1 MGLAEAP
8 DAKLQELFEEITAN
22 ISQGRTEAALRQ
34 IKLAR
39 LAGVEDR
46 DFYWRLAQFARST
59 ANLTLVDYT
68 CSIVQEISPQF
79 WFARELPRHAR
90 GCYAQKEQD
99 LIIESFFASC
109 PPSDKFFVEVG
120 AFDGVHYSNV
130 RRLVE
135 RHGWSGISVEPVE
148 QNFAKLSS
156 SYQGKP
162 VTCIRCA
169 VGDKEGE
176 AELNVSTYPHLPDW
190 GSDVASLTDED
201 TERWQKEYGAVWRK
215 ERVKVRT
222 LDSILA
228 ERDVAKVDLLSV
240 DAEGHDLDV
249 LKGLDFARWRPT
261 LIVVE
266 YGNSREDILA
276 FLAAQGYSLLLDNEQ
291 DLFMAVLPQSPS
303 RKEAPQQQAQ
313 ESAPFLPIEA
323 ARSGDQEKL
332 IATVLELERSPSV
345 VKALVQGEG
354 PSIPSEEQLLLAEQ
368 ARRMGCLTSARM
380 LAQGVLA
387 REPKSD
393 AARDLL
399 RRVEGYY
406 CEDRTDLV
414 IEEFFLTL
422 GSPSR
427 SFVEI
432 GSGDGYTESKVRR
445 LHERHGWSGIC
456 LEPRREAFQQLSD
469 SYAGSSV
476 RCARARVEGQGG
488 QSDGDTPELPLD
500 KVVEALDAAAV
511 DLLAINTPVPDAV
524 LARLDWRRRHP
535 AVVVLGDREGVEPAL
550 SRLKGLGYRM
560 LHQGGTSLVMAKGEP
575 ETPVTLDTVA
585 SRLHPF
591 LLENRYF
598 EQARLTS
605 ASTGPRTLLSARRFD
620 IPAKLI
626 YARLTSEGRDT
637 LFGTELYREH
647 LAVFNSIRETAEKVG
662 FEAFERD
669 FRATLESIGREGF
682 LANRSLLPVD
692 ALGTPVDGAHRAA
705 ASIYHDRPVQVLRCD
720 RLAPVYDFRW
730 FRDRGLSEGACDAI
744 ATEYVR
750 WSPRCVM
757 VTLFPA
763 ADRTKDEAV
772 LRMLLEQGDIVYGR
786 ELEVRGDGPAL
797 LIWQM
802 YRHESWAG
810 DAVQQ
815 WPGTRYKA
823 SCCFPAGH
831 GVVRALLFEPRPG
844 ADLRRLK
851 GAIRSVYKVE
861 NDSVHIN
868 DTHRETQLLA
878 SIYFN
883 ANSRHFLNNARMTFM
898 ENFWGLF
905 TRFEAGLSLQGA
917 DPDNYCIDGSAILSA
932 YGLRECR
939 DLDFLHTGIDDL
951 SFGDPDLIGSHNL
964 CTAHHVT
971 SRDDIIFNPANHFY
985 FHGIRFGSLGII
997 AAMKSRRGEGKDAAD
1012 LALVAGLPEPP
1023 PGVHRQ
1029 QNPVTVPFD
1038 WSKRAPKIVGLVT
1051 VRNESAIVGQALRLL
1066 SLFTDA
1072 IVLLDDASTD
1082 DTVAV
1087 CEAHATSCRVQHI
1100 IRKRTWFRDEPG
1112 DRNRLL
1118 NAGRAIGGTHFIVID
1133 ADECF
1138 TANLLR
1144 NGFLRRTLLSLQPGE
1159 ILELQWLQLWRS
1171 TSSYRDDGSIW
1182 SNSYKAVAFSDNW
1195 SSHYTSEFIHTPR
1208 IPKGI
1213 AGRTIRVSGPEVGL
1227 MHFQFTN
1234 WGNLLLKQAWYR
1246 CMERIRTPEKPDAE
1260 INERYAPSK
1269 DERDMVLRGAPEA
1282 WFSGYPLFDH
1292 DCYQKP
1298 DNWRMEQVLAWFARY
1313 GRERFTG
1320 LDIWDVPWETAR
1332 PQEALPPRP
1341 DRLRVIRGELANML
1355 GVHKPKGFNDV
1366 TARIYAS
1373 PVAAAFFHDQLP
1385 YLRSE
1390 PRAAEFVPRSG
1401 LSDERAKRLTSVPC
1415 RIGYLGASVSAQQD
1429 SYVAYLHEN
1438 LCRLTGQEHEKVVLA
1453 YGAMGSVAALQR
1465 VEKEFFDF
1473 RPEICF
1479 IELLTG
1485 EMNDGLT
1492 PLPEIGPALE
1502 AIVRRARVIG
1512 CDPIFLNLYRADH
1525 LFNEKNPWLACYE
1538 SVARHYGVPSINVG
1552 SRFFGA
1558 ITSGELQ
1565 LQQVIKDAV
1574 HTTPEGSRLVAATT
1588 ITHLDALL
1596 KGGWRNPSPVPDPLF
1611 GTRYLQTLSVTPQ
1624 GAPTR
1629 QFKDAR
1635 VWELTP
1641 GQELV
1646 LPAAGY
1652 LAGIQLV
1659 VGPRAGLLEVEIAA
1673 SGFHRRYSTW
1683 DHWCYHGERFH
1694 FLCIGT
1700 EVPAG
1705 GTVRL
1710 RSLPH
1715 ERTWCGFCYHEEAQ
1729 GRLEAQA
1736 AMPGWDALLP
1746 RETPCSESDQPA
1758 PEQPVVQVVS
1768 VFFGAGAA
1776 TSPAAPSPLKVEG
1789 APRVERSNL
1798 KNWQQMHENSY
1809 FENQNSFLKEQFG
1822 EEEYRRLYGSS
1833 DPRQLRDTSERD
1845 KKFIAEFVTLDPT
1858 MNAAVIG
1865 CGYGRESLAIAPQ
1878 VKQVYGIDVSPTILK
1893 KAQDYLASKGVH
1905 NFTPVLAQDWRS
1917 GIEVELDFVY
1927 SITVFQHLTRDLV
1940 RDYLFGLAQ
1949 KLSARGS
1956 GLCQFAELSGG
1967 TTDAE
1972 LKTYEPS
1979 VNWNASQIES
1989 LVEEAGLRLVTLR
2002 TLDVQGGKWH
2012 WAFFA
2017 RAANGGEQE

>member
-1 MGLAEAP
+1 MAEA
-8 DAKLQELFEEITAN
+8 DVKLQELSEEIATN
-22 ISQGRTEAALRQ
+22 IAQGRTDAAIRQ

-39 LAGVEDR
+39 IAGVEDQ
-46 DFYWRLAQFARST
+46 DFYWRLAQVARD
-59 ANLTLVDYT
+59 AGNLPLVDYT
-68 CSIVQEISPQF
+68 CSIVLEISPQF

-90 GCYAQKEQD
+90 GFYAQKEQD
-99 LIIESFFASC
+99 VVIESFFTSV
-109 PPSDKFFVEVG
+109 PPTDKFFVEVG

-135 RHGWSGISVEPVE
+135 QHGWSGISIEPVE
-148 QNFAKLSS
+148 QNFAKLTS
-156 SYQGKP
+156 SYRGKP
-162 VTCIRCA
+162 VTCVRCA
-169 VGDKEGE
+169 IGEKEGE

-190 GSDVASLTDED
+190 GSDVASLTEED
-201 TERWQKEYGAVWRK
+201 TERWQREYGAVWRK
-215 ERVKVRT
+215 ERVRVRT

-228 ERDVAKVDLLSV
+228 ENNVAHFDLLSV
-240 DAEGHDLDV
+240 DAEGHDLEV
-249 LKGLDFARWRPT
+249 LRGLNFRRHRPT

-266 YGNSREDILA
+266 YGSNREEIFA
-276 FLAAQGYSLLLDNEQ
+276 FLGAHGYSLLLDNGQ
-291 DLFMAVLPQSPS
+291 DLFMASLPQSLSLNGSP
-303 RKEAPQQQAQ
+303 RKPAR
-313 ESAPFLPIEA
+313 ESASSPLTDA

-332 IATVLELERSPSV
+332 VATLLELERAPSL
-345 VKALVQGEG
+345 VKTLVQGEG
-354 PSIPSEEQLLLAEQ
+354 GIMASEDLLLLAEQ
-368 ARRMGCLTSARM
+368 GRRMGCLTSARM

-387 REPKSD
+387 QEPQSG

-399 RRVEGYY
+399 RRMEGYY
-406 CEDRTDLV
+406 CDDGADLI
-414 IEEFFLTL
+414 IEEYFLRH
-422 GSPSR
+422 GAPSR

-432 GSGDGYTESKVRR
+432 GAGDGYTESKVRR
-445 LHERHGWSGIC
+445 LHEKHGWSGIC
-456 LEPRREAFQQLSD
+456 LEPRREVFQQLSD

-476 RCARARVEGQGG
+476 RCARARVQGPG
-488 QSDGDTPELPLD
+488 RESDGDVPEVPFDRVL
-500 KVVEALDAAAV
+500 EALATATV
-511 DLLAINTPVPDAV
+511 DLLAINTPAPDSV
-524 LARLDWRRRHP
+524 LAGFEWQNQQP
-535 AVVVLGDREGVEPAL
+535 AVVVLGPREGAEPAV

-560 LHQGGTSLVMAKGEP
+560 LHQGGLSLVMAKSEP

-598 EQARLTS
+598 EQARLTR

-626 YARLTSEGRDT
+626 YARLTTEGHDT
-637 LFGTELYREH
+637 LFGVELYREH
-647 LAVFNSIRETAEKVG
+647 LAIFNCIRETAEKEG
-662 FEAFERD
+662 FEAFEAD
-669 FRATLESIGREGF
+669 FRATLESIGSEGF
-682 LANRSLLPVD
+682 LPNRSLLPVD
-692 ALGTPVDGAHRAA
+692 PLGSPVDGAHRAA

-720 RLAPVYDFRW
+720 RIAPVYDYRW
-730 FRDRGLSEGACDAI
+730 FRDRGLSEEACDAI

-750 WSPRCVM
+750 WSPRCIM

-851 GAIRSVYKVE
+851 KEIRAVYAVE

-883 ANSRHFLNNARMTFM
+883 ANSRHFLNNARMTYM

-905 TRFEAGLSLQGA
+905 TRFEAGLYLQDA
-917 DPDNYCIDGSAILSA
+917 TPDDYCIDGSAILSA

-997 AAMKSRRGEGKDAAD
+997 AAMKNRRGEGKDAAD
-1012 LALVAGLPEPP
+1012 LALIAGLPEPP
-1023 PGVHRQ
+1023 PQPHRQ
-1029 QNPVTVPFD
+1029 RNQVTVPFD
-1038 WSKRAPKIVGLVT
+1038 WSKRPPKIVGLVT

-1087 CEAHATSCRVQHI
+1087 CEAYAASCRVEHI
-1100 IRKRTWFRDEPG
+1100 IRKRSWFRDEPG

-1118 NAGRAIGGTHFIVID
+1118 NAGRAIGGTHFIVTD

-1171 TSSYRDDGSIW
+1171 TSNYRDDGSIW
-1182 SNSYKAVAFSDNW
+1182 SNSYKAVAFRDNW
-1195 SSHYTSEFIHTPR
+1195 SSHYTSDFIHTPR

-1213 AGRTIRVSGPEVGL
+1213 AGRTIRVNGPEVGL

-1234 WGNLLLKQAWYR
+1234 WANLLLKQAWYR

-1269 DERDMVLRGAPEA
+1269 DERNMVLKGAPEA

-1292 DCYQKP
+1292 ECYQKP

-1313 GRERFTG
+1313 GREHFTG
-1320 LDIWDVPWETAR
+1320 LDIWDVAWETAQPR
-1332 PQEALPPRP
+1332 EALPPRP
-1341 DRLRVIRGELANML
+1341 DRLGVIRGELADML
-1355 GVHKPKGFNDV
+1355 GVRRPKGFNDV

-1373 PVAAAFFHDQLP
+1373 PVAAVFFHDQLP

-1390 PRAAEFVPRSG
+1390 PLAAEFVPRSG
-1401 LSDERAKRLTSVPC
+1401 ISTETVKRLTGGPC

-1429 SYVAYLHEN
+1429 SYVAFLHDH
-1438 LCRLTGQEHEKVVLA
+1438 LCRLTGQDHGKVVLA
-1453 YGAMGSVAALQR
+1453 YGAMGSVAALQK
-1465 VEKEFFDF
+1465 VGQELFEF
-1473 RPEICF
+1473 RPQICF

-1502 AIVRRARVIG
+1502 AIVRGARNIG
-1512 CDPIFLNLYRADH
+1512 CEPIFLNLYRADH

-1538 SVARHYGVPSINVG
+1538 SVAQHYGVPSINVC
-1552 SRFFGA
+1552 SRFFSA
-1558 ITSGELQ
+1558 ITAGELE

-1574 HTTPEGSRLVAATT
+1574 HTTPEGSRFVAATT
-1588 ITHLDALL
+1588 ITHLATLL
-1596 KGGWRNPSPVPDPLF
+1596 KGGGGHLSAVPAPLF
-1611 GTRYLQTLSVTPQ
+1611 GTRYLQTLSLSPQ
-1624 GAPTR
+1624 EPCTR
-1629 QFKDAR
+1629 QFKDAH
-1635 VWELTP
+1635 VWEMAP
-1641 GQELV
+1641 GQELAI
-1646 LPAAGY
+1646 PGEGY

-1659 VGPRAGLLEVEIAA
+1659 VGSRAGLLEVEITA

-1700 EVPAG
+1700 EVPPG

-1710 RSLPH
+1710 RALPH
-1715 ERTWCGFCYHEEAQ
+1715 ERTWCGFCYHEEAD
-1729 GRLEAQA
+1729 GRLASQA

-1758 PEQPVVQVVS
+1758 PEYPVVQVVS
-1768 VFFGAGAA
+1768 LFFGVGAA
-1776 TSPAAPSPLKVEG
+1776 TSPTAPHDLEDGG
-1789 APRVERSNL
+1789 APKVERSNL
-1798 KNWQQMHENSY
+1798 KYWQHMQEKGY
-1809 FENQNSFLKEQFG
+1809 FENQNFFLMEKFG
-1822 EEEYRRLYGSS
+1822 AQEYRRLFGSS
-1833 DPRQLRDTSERD
+1833 DPREPRDTSRRD
-1845 KKFIAEFVTLDPT
+1845 KAFIAEFMALDRT

-1865 CGYGRESLAIAPQ
+1865 CGYGRESLSIAPQ

-1893 KAQDYLASKGVH
+1893 KAQEYLGSKGVH

-1917 GIEVELDFVY
+1917 GIEAELDFVY

-1949 KLSARGS
+1949 KLSARGR

-1979 VNWNASQIES
+1979 VNWSAPEIEA
-1989 LVEEAGLRLVTLR
+1989 LVEEAGLRMVTLR

-2017 RAANGGEQE
+2017 RAANGGEQG